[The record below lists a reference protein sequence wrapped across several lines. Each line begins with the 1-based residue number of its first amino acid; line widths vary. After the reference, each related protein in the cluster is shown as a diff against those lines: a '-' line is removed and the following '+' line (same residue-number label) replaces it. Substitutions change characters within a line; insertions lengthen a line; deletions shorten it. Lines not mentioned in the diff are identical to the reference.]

1 MLFTF
6 SLFSSGEVNPKK
18 EHKITTKT
26 RNAMR
31 CNNRDDLLQ
40 LSFTLKVSVFSGAYI
55 QASRR
60 SMMELILRKY
70 KAAKYIHK
78 KAPS

>member
-1 MLFTF
+1 
-6 SLFSSGEVNPKK
+6 
-18 EHKITTKT
+18 
-26 RNAMR
+26 MR
-31 CNNRDDLLQ
+31 CNNRNDLLQ